1 MIDTVVLIIPET
13 NYKILDPK
21 KFTPSA
27 DILDRP
33 VGFGAKAFIK
43 CVQNTSDEEYKS
55 GLSRIKLTITKRSVV
70 GGFRKTLKIEFSATK
85 LLLLNHVN
93 EISEN
98 DYVSVIDTLQK
109 RLLIMGIEISKASLN
124 LAQVYAIHYAKNL
137 ILPQFTTSSMILK
150 ELAKVNITNR
160 LSLDKTF
167 FKNLGHALTFYSK
180 SYAIVIYDKKKD
192 IEQEIGLK
200 IDDDIQQNMFSENK
214 ELPEILRTEIRLN
227 KPYKIEALLKI
238 IGKPKDRSF
247 INLFKRE
254 IARAIVLYHWELM
267 TTDKNSFLFTS
278 EIDIEKIAQEVYKN
292 NPKISAQKLLATI
305 GYLTFS
311 KQKGVRVLRQFIE
324 SKYTKR
330 TWFRIANYSKALTFY
345 GSLMNKMQFW
355 IDIRNVIMEFKSI
368 NLLDF
373 ENKMINN
380 DKDN

>member
-1 MIDTVVLIIPET
+1 VIDTVVLIIPET

-27 DILDRP
+27 NALDLS
-33 VGFGAKAFIK
+33 VGFGAKAYIK
-43 CVQNTSDEEYKS
+43 CVQNTSDEDYKN
-55 GLSRIKLTITKRSVV
+55 GLSRIKLTLTKRSVV

-85 LLLLNHVN
+85 LLLFNNLN
-93 EISEN
+93 ELSEN
-98 DYVSVIDTLQK
+98 DYPLIIDTLRK
-109 RLLIMGIEISKASLN
+109 RLLEMGIELSGASLN
-124 LAQVYAIHYAKNL
+124 LAQVYAIHYSKNIL
-137 ILPQFTTSSMILK
+137 LPQFTTSSMILK

-180 SYAIVIYDKKKD
+180 SYAIIIYDKKKD

-200 IDDDIQQNMFSENK
+200 IDDDIQQNMFSVNK
-214 ELPEILRTEIRLN
+214 ELPEILRIEIRLN
-227 KPYKIEALLKI
+227 KPYKIEALEKI
-238 IGKPKDRSF
+238 MGKPKDRTF
-247 INLFKRE
+247 INLFKQD
-254 IARAIVLYHWELM
+254 IAKNIVLYHWELM
-267 TTDKNSFLFTS
+267 TTGKNAFLFS
-278 EIDIEKIAQEVYKN
+278 DENDLDKIAEEIYKN
-292 NPKISAQKLLATI
+292 NPKISAQKFLATI

-311 KQKGVRVLRQFIE
+311 KQKGVRILRQFIE

-345 GSLMNKMQFW
+345 GSLMNKMKFW
-355 IDIRNVIMEFKSI
+355 LDIRNVIMEFKPI

-380 DKDN
+380 DKDS